1 LKSSTYPTEQKDQQP
16 FVVGMIKEM
25 IQQILKKETEFSVKI
40 WTVEKRRLAR
50 NSTDV
55 LIPAVEL
62 TFTGD
67 AKEKDSTEFRKG
79 ASAKAKNKEK
89 GYDGVYFSMFVGL
102 ATRVR
107 IEVRVVLKLR

>member
-1 LKSSTYPTEQKDQQP
+1 MLKK
-16 FVVGMIKEM
+16 M
-25 IQQILKKETEFSVKI
+25 IQEIMKREAEISVKI
-40 WTVEKRRLAR
+40 WTVDKRRMAR

-67 AKEKDSTEFRKG
+67 AGVKEALEFRKG
-79 ASAKAKNKEK
+79 ASAKAKSKEK
-89 GYDGVYFSMFVGL
+89 GYDGVYFSLFVGL

-107 IEVRVVLKLR
+107 IEVVDIRL